1 MKLIALVTSLCLYNL
16 CFNKIGKVFVAG
28 GNLIPLVK
36 SFFFFVLT
44 SLSKNSIC
52 THKMSGVE
60 ISFIFEMLMTFLG
73 NRTSVIC

>member
-36 SFFFFVLT
+36 SFFFVLT
-44 SLSKNSIC
+44 SFPKNSIC

-73 NRTSVIC
+73 NWTSLIC